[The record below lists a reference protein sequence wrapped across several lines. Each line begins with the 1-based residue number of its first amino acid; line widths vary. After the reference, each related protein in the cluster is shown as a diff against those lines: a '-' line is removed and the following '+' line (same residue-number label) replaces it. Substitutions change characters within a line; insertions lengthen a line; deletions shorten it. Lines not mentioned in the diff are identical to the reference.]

1 MEKLG
6 LIVDELYQILRHK
19 QKIGTVWLPAYIYS
33 SMGQLPLNSTSL
45 NGCLF
50 EIWSTNIQHVKNDG
64 KTCQSQLIRLATLTV
79 HKRCVHVQCT
89 WWKYSCQCGEILFS
103 SQQILIISARNLEY
117 LQSRW
122 RTQTTST
129 STTATS
135 TTWRHKKP
143 RNEKA
148 QVLPS
153 SANITGGGAN
163 SGDCRGHQ
171 H

>member
-1 MEKLG
+1 
-6 LIVDELYQILRHK
+6 
-19 QKIGTVWLPAYIYS
+19 
-33 SMGQLPLNSTSL
+33 MGQLPLNSTSL

-50 EIWSTNIQHVKNDG
+50 EVWSTNIQHVKNDG

-135 TTWRHKKP
+135 TTWRYIKP

>member
-1 MEKLG
+1 
-6 LIVDELYQILRHK
+6 
-19 QKIGTVWLPAYIYS
+19 
-33 SMGQLPLNSTSL
+33 MGQLPLNSTSL

-135 TTWRHKKP
+135 TTWRYINPLQPISQEEVQTLETAEVTNTNRDNAEVFHHYH
-143 RNEKA
+143 
-148 QVLPS
+148 PS
-153 SANITGGGAN
+153 ILVP
-163 SGDCRGHQ
+163 
-171 H
+171 